1 MGIQFLNS
9 YIKKHTSEK
18 SLEIINFNKLSGKVI
33 AIDINIYLHKFLAEG
48 DLFENL
54 YLMFSLLKY
63 YNIIPIFVFDG
74 KPPPEKYELINKRYQ
89 ERLIAESQYKKLCET
104 KNLEKREQEI
114 INLKRKFLKPSKS
127 EIKITQNLMN
137 AFGLTYIEADG
148 EADIVCAKLVIKK
161 YAYACLSEDMDMF
174 VYGCPRIIRYLSLSN
189 ENCVLYTLDIILKEL
204 DLTFNE
210 FKEICILAG
219 TDYNNGNK
227 DINLLKAIELFNQ
240 FKNFKITNI
249 KFKEDFYTWISKYH
263 NCVDN
268 IFELYNICNMFKTDT
283 ISIKKF
289 KISISNT
296 IDYDGIKKIM
306 EPHGFIFFN

>member
-9 YIKKHTSEK
+9 YIKNNTSDK
-18 SLEIINFNKLSGKVI
+18 SVEIIQLDKLSGKVI
-33 AIDINIYLHKFLAEG
+33 AVDINIYLHKFLAEG

-54 YLMFSLLKY
+54 YLMFALIKYLK
-63 YNIIPIFVFDG
+63 IIPIFVFDG

-89 ERLIAESQYKKLCET
+89 ERIIAEKEYKKLCEN
-104 KNLEKREQEI
+104 KNFEKRDKQL
-114 INLKRKFLKPSKS
+114 INLKRKFLKPTKND
-127 EIKITQNLMN
+127 IKVTQRLMD
-137 AFGLTYIEADG
+137 AFGLMYIEAEG

-161 YAYACLSEDMDMF
+161 YAFACLSEDMDMF

-189 ENCVLYTLDIILKEL
+189 QNCVLYSLDIILKEL

-227 DINLLKAIELFNQ
+227 EINLLKAIELFNQ
-240 FKNFKITNI
+240 FKNFKLRNI
-249 KFKEDFYTWISKYH
+249 KFKEDFYTWISEYH
-263 NCVDN
+263 NYIDN

-289 KISISNT
+289 KISISNK

-306 EPHGFIFFN
+306 EPHGFIFCN